1 MMIQGSLTAPA
12 AEVQRP
18 AYQPQ
23 PHPFQNTVRNEGSTA
38 RRFDSVTIYA
48 GEGRQSA
55 YELELRSKISQEV
68 RTATSSGMISE
79 LRQQIQGGTYRV
91 DPSAIAQKMLLLGVS
106 G

>member
-1 MMIQGSLTAPA
+1 M
-12 AEVQRP
+12 
-18 AYQPQ
+18 
-23 PHPFQNTVRNEGSTA
+23 
-38 RRFDSVTIYA
+38 
-48 GEGRQSA
+48 
-55 YELELRSKISQEV
+55 ELRSKISQEV